1 MTDPRDLSRRHVLAA
16 AAAIAAVP
24 ALAALPNM
32 AAAASS
38 SGRIL
43 HKPIPRG
50 GEKIPVVGIG
60 TSLVFQWENDPA
72 KMAERTEVVRI
83 LMTGGRGM
91 IDTAAGY
98 GTAEER
104 VGDIL
109 SALKARNKVFL
120 ATKVHVR
127 ESTEEREAT
136 FKRSQERLRTQK
148 FDLIYAHM
156 LTDPDWDSGQ
166 FREWKAKGMARYWGL
181 AHSIDAAYPAIA
193 AVMRRDKPDFL
204 EVNYSLGDR
213 EAEAELLPL
222 AQDISAAVVI
232 NLPFGRNA
240 LFKRIGATPLPD
252 WAKEID
258 CTSWAQVLLKFV
270 ISHPAVTAVIP
281 GTDKPEYMR
290 DNLAAGRGR
299 QPDAEMRRRMIA
311 FFDALPG

>member
-1 MTDPRDLSRRHVLAA
+1 MTHPRNLSRRYVLAA
-16 AAAIAAVP
+16 AAAAP
-24 ALAALPNM
+24 ALAVLPNLAL
-32 AAAASS
+32 AAAASE

-50 GEKIPVVGIG
+50 GEQIPVVGIG

-72 KMAERTEVVRI
+72 KMAERTEVVRL

-91 IDTAAGY
+91 IDTAAAY

-109 SALKARNKVFL
+109 TALKAHDKVFI
-120 ATKVHVR
+120 ATKAYAKETVEQR
-127 ESTEEREAT
+127 EVSL
-136 FKRSQERLRTQK
+136 KRSQQRLRVQK
-148 FDLIYAHM
+148 FDLMHAHM
-156 LTDPDWDSGQ
+156 VNDPNFDTGQ
-166 FREWKAKGMARYWGL
+166 FREWKAKGICRYWGI
-181 AHSIDAAYPAIA
+181 ANSIDADYPAMA
-193 AVMRRDKPDFL
+193 AIMRRDKPDFL

-222 AQDISAAVVI
+222 AQDIGAAVVT

-240 LFKRIGATPLPD
+240 LFKRIGTTPLPD

-258 CTSWAQVLLKFV
+258 CTTWAQVLLKFL

-299 QPDAEMRRRMIA
+299 QPDAAMRRRMIA